1 MQTSRKNLEK
11 PAVKAGLKL
20 PVTASDWLVLALF
33 LLLGGLLLAKI
44 IFSFNIM
51 WQIFNYPFQVDE
63 SEGMIV
69 SEVGMM
75 AKGVD
80 IFAPPSREI
89 FISAPY
95 TPLYYWLNLP
105 FLEIMPGSFKP
116 GRLISFIATLGSALI
131 IFRLVLL
138 YGKTR
143 TKPSFSGA
151 IIAAASWGSLGLV
164 AFWGGA
170 VKPDIT
176 AVFFN
181 LLAIW
186 FAAKWDLGQRAFR
199 FLGTDG
205 WLYLSALMAAM
216 SVQTK
221 QTAFAAAAAV
231 LCFALIK
238 RPLSAL
244 KFLGLYLLLGFAPM
258 WLMNLLSN
266 GGFWWH
272 IVTVHELPWSFSNYW
287 KFASAFTLNYQIYLV
302 VALFFATLY
311 LVEILPR
318 LLKRRNPFPTLA
330 QNPATLLLGY
340 AATTLLVTFSAGTYG
355 GNHNHL
361 LEFAAAMSIGVGL
374 SLSRLR
380 EWWQSDT
387 KQIYRWIYPLAL
399 LLLAVQALAM
409 FVAEGRIK
417 PADFPVLG
425 SIAPTRASLTFLH
438 DRFSDP
444 EWLGLQYR
452 VPQPDQINGYS
463 RVVQFITNDTGALIY
478 SDDVSLVMPT
488 GKRIFT
494 TDTFT
499 QTHATFYGRWDESQ
513 LVQMVR
519 ERKFS
524 IIVLR
529 ESIQKRVSE
538 GGQLQDIYLSPA
550 LASAILE
557 NYDQTCPDRATIYEP
572 KDKDKSKRC
581 G

>member
-1 MQTSRKNLEK
+1 M
-11 PAVKAGLKL
+11 A
-20 PVTASDWLVLALF
+20 
-33 LLLGGLLLAKI
+33 
-44 IFSFNIM
+44 
-51 WQIFNYPFQVDE
+51 
-63 SEGMIV
+63 
-69 SEVGMM
+69 EVGML
-75 AKGVD
+75 AKGAD
-80 IFAPPSREI
+80 IFAPPSRDI

-105 FLEIMPGSFKP
+105 FLEVMPGSFKP
-116 GRLISFIATLGSALI
+116 GRLISFAAMLGIALLI
-131 IFRLVLL
+131 FKLVHI

-143 TKPSFSGA
+143 QKPSFSSA
-151 IIAAASWGSLGLV
+151 VIAATSWGSLGLA

-186 FAAKWDLGQRAFR
+186 FATKWGLGQRAFR
-199 FLGTDG
+199 FLGTEG
-205 WLYLSALMAAM
+205 WLYLSALAAAL
-216 SVQTK
+216 SLQTK
-221 QTAFAAAAAV
+221 QTAFAAAVTV

-238 RPLSAL
+238 KPLAAL
-244 KFLGLYLLLGFAPM
+244 KFLAVYLLLGFAPM
-258 WLMNLLSN
+258 LIINLLSN

-287 KFASAFTLNYQIYLV
+287 KFASAFALNYQIYLV
-302 VALFFATLY
+302 IALFFAALY
-311 LVEILPR
+311 LIEMLPR

-340 AATTLLVTFSAGTYG
+340 AAAALLVTLSAGTYG

-361 LEFAAAMSIGVGL
+361 LEFAAAMSLGVGL
-374 SLSRLR
+374 SLSHLR
-380 EWWQSDT
+380 EWWQSSS
-387 KQIYRWIYPLAL
+387 KRPYRWLYPLVL
-399 LLLAVQALAM
+399 LLLIVQAQAM
-409 FVAEGRIK
+409 FVAEGRVK

-425 SIAPTRASLTFLH
+425 TIAPTRASLTFLR

-444 EWLGLQYR
+444 EWLSLQYR

-524 IIVLR
+524 VIVLR
-529 ESIQKRVSE
+529 ESIQKRVSG